1 MAKARS
7 ASSPGDQRP
16 RRPAISPDA
25 RMSQLVALAVDCA
38 EQQLRDGT
46 ASSQV
51 ITHFLKY
58 ATKEK
63 ELEIQILER
72 NKELITAKTEQIKAQ
87 REEDVDYK
95 EVIRAIKGYQGRSDP
110 DEDQDVF

>member
-1 MAKARS
+1 
-7 ASSPGDQRP
+7 
-16 RRPAISPDA
+16 
-25 RMSQLVALAVDCA
+25 MSQLTGLAVDLA

-63 ELEIQILER
+63 EIELQILER
-72 NKELITAKTEQIKAQ
+72 QRDLITAKTDQINSQ
-87 REEDVDYK
+87 REDDIDYK
-95 EVIRAIKGYQGRSDP
+95 EVVRAIKGYQGRG
-110 DEDQDVF
+110 DQDDY

>member
-1 MAKARS
+1 MAKAKS
-7 ASSPGDQRP
+7 PSSSGDQRP
-16 RRPAISPDA
+16 RRPAISPEA
-25 RMSQLVALAVDCA
+25 RMNQLVSLAVDCA

-63 ELEIQILER
+63 ELEMQILE
-72 NKELITAKTEQIKAQ
+72 KQKDLIVAKTEQIHDQKRTDEMF
-87 REEDVDYK
+87 REAINA
-95 EVIRAIKGYQGRSDP
+95 IRGYQGRNDSN
-110 DEDQDVF
+110 ED

>member
-1 MAKARS
+1 MPRVKAS
-7 ASSPGDQRP
+7 TPTSSSRP

-25 RMSQLVALAVDCA
+25 RMNQLTGLAVDLA

-63 ELEIQILER
+63 EIELQILER
-72 NKELITAKTEQIKAQ
+72 QRDLIEAKTDQVRSQEA
-87 REEDVDYK
+87 DNVDYK
-95 EVIRAIKGYQGRSDP
+95 EVIRAIKEYQGRGEE
-110 DEDQDVF
+110 DEY

>member
-1 MAKARS
+1 MAKVKS
-7 ASSPGDQRP
+7 ASSPGDKRP
-16 RRPAISPDA
+16 RRPAISPEA

-63 ELEIQILER
+63 ELEMQILE
-72 NKELITAKTEQIKAQ
+72 KQKDLIVAKTEQIHDQKRTDEMF
-87 REEDVDYK
+87 REAIDA
-95 EVIRAIKGYQGRSDP
+95 IRGYQGRDSD
-110 DEDQDVF
+110 DH

>member
-1 MAKARS
+1 MARS
-7 ASSPGDQRP
+7 KTPSSSGSNRP
-16 RRPAISPDA
+16 RRPAISPEA
-25 RMSQLVALAVDCA
+25 RMSQLVGLAVDCA

-63 ELEIQILER
+63 ELEMQILE
-72 NKELITAKTEQIKAQ
+72 KQKDLISAKTEAIQAQ
-87 REEDVDYK
+87 KRSDEMFAEA
-95 EVIRAIKGYQGRSDP
+95 IRAIRGYQGQGDP
-110 DEDQDVF
+110 DVY

>member
-1 MAKARS
+1 MARTKS
-7 ASSPGDQRP
+7 TSSPGNQRP
-16 RRPAISPDA
+16 RRPAISPEA
-25 RMSQLVALAVDCA
+25 RMSQLTGLAVDLA

-63 ELEIQILER
+63 EIELQILER
-72 NKELITAKTEQIKAQ
+72 QRDLITAKTDQINSQ
-87 REEDVDYK
+87 REDDLDYK
-95 EVIRAIKGYQGRSDP
+95 EVVRAIKGYQGRGDSD
-110 DEDQDVF
+110 EY

>member
-1 MAKARS
+1 MAKAKS

-16 RRPAISPDA
+16 RRPAINPEA
-25 RMSQLVALAVDCA
+25 RMGQLVALAVDCA

-58 ATKEK
+58 ATREK
-63 ELEIQILER
+63 ELELQILE
-72 NKELITAKTEQIKAQ
+72 KQKDLIVAKTEQIHDQKRTDEMF
-87 REEDVDYK
+87 REAIDA
-95 EVIRAIKGYQGRSDP
+95 IRGYQGRNDP
-110 DEDQDVF
+110 DDH

>member
-1 MAKARS
+1 MAKAKS
-7 ASSPGDQRP
+7 TCPNGDQRP
-16 RRPAISPDA
+16 RRPAISPEA
-25 RMSQLVALAVDCA
+25 RMNQLVGLAVDCA

-63 ELEIQILER
+63 ELEMQILENQR
-72 NKELITAKTEQIKAQ
+72 DLIAAKTEQIHDQKRTDEMF
-87 REEDVDYK
+87 REAIDA
-95 EVIRAIKGYQGRSDP
+95 IRGYQGKGGP
-110 DEDQDVF
+110 DDH

>member
-1 MAKARS
+1 MARAKTP
-7 ASSPGDQRP
+7 SSSGSQRP
-16 RRPAISPDA
+16 RRPAISPEA
-25 RMSQLVALAVDCA
+25 RMSQLTGLAVDLA

-58 ATKEK
+58 AAKEK
-63 ELEIQILER
+63 EIELQILER
-72 NKELITAKTEQIKAQ
+72 QRDLITAKTDQINAQ

-110 DEDQDVF
+110 DEY